1 MARERKID
9 LSSKV
14 QTNILK
20 TIQRLQSALERKMIH
35 SESTCLVKSTS
46 FKPSDLFFPCLD
58 SV

>member
-20 TIQRLQSALERKMIH
+20 TIQRLQSALERKMI
-35 SESTCLVKSTS
+35 
-46 FKPSDLFFPCLD
+46 
-58 SV
+58 